1 MNTLTIPLI
10 FSQLSFY
17 QENYLDII
25 QDSTQYFTPV
35 TGAEIRLWPLA
46 AKQLYLGD
54 LLQLWFA
61 EKWLVEKE
69 RQFSFELFLNAP
81 ETPPKDLFIYAISGN
96 LLTGSNQS
104 KVWQTSTAQA
114 QELSLANVSK
124 HYFEYQA
131 LTQPKAAQ
139 APQTKWGVL

>member
-1 MNTLTIPLI
+1 MNTLTIPQI
-10 FSQLSFY
+10 FAQLSFY

-25 QDSTQYFTPV
+25 QDSTRYFTPV
-35 TGAEIRLWPLA
+35 HGAEIRLWPLA

-69 RQFSFELFLNAP
+69 RQFSFEVFLNAP
-81 ETPPKDLFIYAISGN
+81 EIQPKDLFIYAISGN
-96 LLTGSNQS
+96 LITGSNQS
-104 KVWQTSTAQA
+104 KVWQTSTAQT
-114 QELSLANVSK
+114 QELSLANVSR

-131 LTQPKAAQ
+131 LTQPKAVQ
-139 APQTKWGVL
+139 APQAKWGML

>member
-1 MNTLTIPLI
+1 MNTLTIPQI
-10 FSQLSFY
+10 FSQLAYY

-35 TGAEIRLWPLA
+35 AEAEIRLWPLV

-69 RQFSFELFLNAP
+69 SQFSFEVFLNAP
-81 ETPPKDLFIYAISGN
+81 ETQQKDLYIYAISGN
-96 LLTGSNQS
+96 ILTGSNQS
-104 KVWQTSTAQA
+104 KVWQASVGQSQT
-114 QELSLANVSK
+114 LSVANVSK

-131 LTQPKAAQ
+131 LTQPQVVK
-139 APQTKWGVL
+139 APQSKLGVL

>member
-1 MNTLTIPLI
+1 MNTLTIPQI

-17 QENYLDII
+17 QDHYLEII

-69 RQFSFELFLNAP
+69 RQFSFEVFLNVP
-81 ETPPKDLFIYAISGN
+81 ETQPKELFIYAISGN
-96 LLTGSNQS
+96 LLTGTNQS
-104 KVWQTSTAQA
+104 KVWQASSAQT
-114 QELSLANVSK
+114 QKLSVANVSK
-124 HYFEYQA
+124 HYFEYCA
-131 LTQPKAAQ
+131 LSRPKSAKV
-139 APQTKWGVL
+139 PQKGWGIL

>member
-1 MNTLTIPLI
+1 MNTLTIPQI

-25 QDSTQYFTPV
+25 QDATQYFTPV
-35 TGAEIRLWPLA
+35 ADAKIRLWPLA

-61 EKWLVEKE
+61 EKWLVEQE
-69 RQFSFELFLNAP
+69 RQFSFEVFLNAP
-81 ETPPKDLFIYAISGN
+81 EPQPKDLYIYAISGN

-104 KVWQTSTAQA
+104 RVWQASVEQI
-114 QELSLANVSK
+114 QSLSVANVSK

-131 LTQPKAAQ
+131 LTQPQLVK